1 MTAVPMKKLNNGV
14 EMPMLGYGV
23 FQTPPAE
30 TAQHVRTAIEVGYRH
45 IDTAQAYG
53 NEEGVGQAVKQ
64 AIAEGLTTREDMFI
78 TTKLW
83 VSNYGPDR
91 AEAAIDASL
100 AVLDLEYIDLMLLH
114 QPFGDV
120 AAGYRALTRAYQAGK
135 IRAIG
140 VSNFYPRDIVTFAEL
155 AEVMP
160 AVNQI
165 ETHPFLQRT
174 EEHAL
179 MERFG
184 IAHESWGPFAEGRN
198 GIFTNPVLTVIG
210 EKYGK
215 KAGQVAL
222 RALIQED
229 VIVIPKSVRAERMAE
244 NFDVLDFELDA
255 EDMAAFRSL
264 EDGSFDPIFDHNDI
278 ERAGGLLSYITS
290 QIGGPQF

>member
-23 FQTPPAE
+23 FQTPPAQ
-30 TAQHVRTAIEVGYRH
+30 TAQHVQTAIEVGYRH